1 MHIQRILFD
10 ICRFDKNHSDKFH
23 KYLCCFQ
30 TYQCHKHGMLFWHR
44 RTILPMHI
52 QRILFD
58 VCRFDKNHL
67 HENDSK
73 GLNKT
78 HTLSEIGTQVKS
90 PPWNQCSAKRQH
102 STNPLWSGN
111 QRTSPPWNRCP
122 ILAEDT
128 TVVATVAKNEKLH
141 KINCKGWDKTRT
153 RCTNT
158 ASHATH
164 VLGCNQFKKFK
175 QWKILQSMLLFSSTF
190 FLSPLPSFQPRS
202 TMFNMSNYV
211 QHVQHLPHIHLL
223 LPFLPTLSFT
233 CRTCDRPMGTLKR
246 NPFHKG
252 HNQTLCLHCLFWLI
266 HLTLFTRRYQKCML
280 DTKPLFRARGK
291 LQSNV
296 GSINRVYQL
305 WNCLKLLPTEI
316 HCIISRNA
324 TLCFY
329 VGNKHVQRCAA
340 VCYEWGLVTG
350 QWGH

>member
-1 MHIQRILFD
+1 MVDQQW
-10 ICRFDKNHSDKFH
+10 N
-23 KYLCCFQ
+23 
-30 TYQCHKHGMLFWHR
+30 
-44 RTILPMHI
+44 
-52 QRILFD
+52 
-58 VCRFDKNHL
+58 
-67 HENDSK
+67 NDGTTMK
-73 GLNKT
+73 ERWNNNGT
-78 HTLSEIGTQVKS
+78 TMTL
-90 PPWNQCSAKRQH
+90 
-102 STNPLWSGN
+102 
-111 QRTSPPWNRCP
+111 
-122 ILAEDT
+122 
-128 TVVATVAKNEKLH
+128 VAQQ
-141 KINCKGWDKTRT
+141 G
-153 RCTNT
+153 
-158 ASHATH
+158 
-164 VLGCNQFKKFK
+164 
-175 QWKILQSMLLFSSTF
+175 
-190 FLSPLPSFQPRS
+190 PPSFEPQS
-202 TMFNMSNYV
+202 ATFNMSNYV

-329 VGNKHVQRCAA
+329 VGNKHVQRCVTSDNVFHNNIFLSTLFKVTRYVEMSNGGGVASPSSPYLAKPNRQCLHPMPNVPAPHAPHFALPTSEDQPIGQAMQLLFLPFPWKYGVCGHTVQRIAPAA
-340 VCYEWGLVTG
+340 SLNSLGLHSTHNVCPDDDWDFPVWAL
-350 QWGH
+350 